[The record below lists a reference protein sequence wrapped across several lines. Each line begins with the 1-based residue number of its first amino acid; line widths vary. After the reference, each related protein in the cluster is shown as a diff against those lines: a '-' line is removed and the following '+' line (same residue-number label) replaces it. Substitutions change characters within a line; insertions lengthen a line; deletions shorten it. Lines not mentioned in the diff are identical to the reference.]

1 MGIGSSLK
9 KAIRKVIPN
18 ELSEVAVAAAPFVAP
33 FNPAIAAAMS
43 GIGSFDQ
50 TGRIGSS
57 LKSGIGTYALGQ
69 GARWLGGAGFQDPTL
84 SSFTKEGFRSGFSSP
99 LGDQTGIGKLLSDR
113 QAAAGTAGTA
123 DTPASAGKDAFESIS
138 QAQDIGP
145 GIEGAY
151 NPNASTLGVDQLG
164 ASLEQTTG
172 ATLKDILTASWED
185 KLKIAGEWWSGLKP
199 ETRWQLGIGT
209 AAAAV
214 QYLENKAIE
223 ENRID
228 LELGEAPGYM
238 TADRGTN
245 PVFTNP
251 NLSIGQYVKDGGI
264 IGLANGGEPTME
276 MDYRGGGFIPV
287 GAQERADD
295 VPARLSKNEFVMTA
309 DAVRAAG
316 GGSVDVGAQ
325 RMYDLMNRL
334 EAVA

>member
-1 MGIGSSLK
+1 GDIMGIGSSLK

-138 QAQDIGP
+138 QDIGP

-164 ASLEQTTG
+164 NELITKGPASFSEWISTFVDAPLGTKWDMAKRWFDGLDNKT
-172 ATLKDILTASWED
+172 
-185 KLKIAGEWWSGLKP
+185 KLA
-199 ETRWQLGIGT
+199 LGVGSV
-209 AAAAV
+209 AAAMT
-214 QYLENKAIE
+214 YLENQSME
-223 ENRID
+223 GEG
-228 LELGEAPGYM
+228 EVVLGSAPGYM
-238 TADRGTN
+238 TDIRGTS

-251 NLSIGQYVKDGGI
+251 
-264 IGLANGGEPTME
+264 
-276 MDYRGGGFIPV
+276 
-287 GAQERADD
+287 
-295 VPARLSKNEFVMTA
+295 
-309 DAVRAAG
+309 
-316 GGSVDVGAQ
+316 
-325 RMYDLMNRL
+325 
-334 EAVA
+334 